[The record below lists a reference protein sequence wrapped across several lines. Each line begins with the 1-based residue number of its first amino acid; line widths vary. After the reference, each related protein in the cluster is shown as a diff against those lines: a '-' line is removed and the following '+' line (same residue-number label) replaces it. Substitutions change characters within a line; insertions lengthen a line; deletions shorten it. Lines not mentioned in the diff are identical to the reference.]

1 MSAIFGVGKVRFM
14 NICKKILA
22 DVLQIFSDENST
34 ADEVKLAGTKI
45 FQWIYSDFPTTSQ
58 KHSINYGIERKI
70 LWMQRGKL
78 TPSGYHHRRCRTTA
92 QPESIFA
99 TSGLDGIEMLFQGS
113 FKLWIGKHYPCGRAN
128 NRDDKSYS
136 TRRHAE
142 TGIVFLQKKLQHK
155 PMQLCE
161 ERRELCIIVCWV
173 PRRLLQHG
181 RRELGS

>member
-1 MSAIFGVGKVRFM
+1 M
-14 NICKKILA
+14 NICKKIPA

-34 ADEVKLAGTKI
+34 TDEVKLAGTKI

-70 LWMQRGKL
+70 SWMQRGKL

-142 TGIVFLQKKLQHK
+142 TGIVFLQKKSCNTNRCSCVK
-155 PMQLCE
+155 NGVNCASLCVGCHGDCCNTE
-161 ERRELCIIVCWV
+161 EESLD
-173 PRRLLQHG
+173 LD
-181 RRELGS
+181 EDEADDNA